1 MTVFA
6 AAVDALFADP
16 NIARDA
22 LFVAGGGEAVLV
34 RVIERRPDV
43 VSEFAGGRIASATAV
58 FDLRVSE
65 VAAPHP
71 GDRIEIPG
79 SGPGQAGEAFLVQG
93 EPRRDPARLVWT
105 LEARPA

>member
-1 MTVFA
+1 MSVFSDA
-6 AAVDALFADP
+6 IDALFTDP

-22 LFVAGGGEAVLV
+22 LYVAGGGEALLV

-65 VAAPHP
+65 VAAPRP
-71 GDRIEIPG
+71 GDRIELD
-79 SGPGQAGEAFLVQG
+79 GEAFLVQG
-93 EPRRDPARLVWT
+93 EPRRDAARLVWT
-105 LEARPA
+105 LDTRPA

>member
-1 MTVFA
+1 MN
-6 AAVDALFADP
+6 AVLASAIDAIFADR

-22 LFVAGGGEAVLV
+22 VYVAGGGEALLV

-65 VAAPHP
+65 VATPRP
-71 GDRIEIPG
+71 GDRLELD
-79 SGPGQAGEAFLVQG
+79 GETYLVQG
-93 EPRRDPARLVWT
+93 EPRRDAARLVWT
-105 LEARPA
+105 LDTRPA